1 MATAPKPGAGRR
13 AAQRKAAQRVL
24 RITVCGD
31 TRTLAPDNIP
41 FGEQIAVRKAC
52 GGLPFSA
59 FWGGG
64 STVAEDSLQIM
75 WWLARRANGE
85 PALQLQTVL
94 DEWPEVL
101 NPDDFN
107 VELDEPDEGDTD
119 PES

>member
-1 MATAPKPGAGRR
+1 MAQAPRPGAGKR
-13 AAQRKAAQRVL
+13 ATRQKDAQRVL

-31 TRTLAPDNIP
+31 TRHLCPDNLP
-41 FGEQIAVRKAC
+41 FDEQVAVRKAC
-52 GGLPFSA
+52 GGLPFST

-64 STVAEDSLQIM
+64 AAIGEDSLQVM
-75 WWLARRANGE
+75 WWLARRASGE
-85 PALQLQTVL
+85 PNLQLATVL
-94 DEWPEVL
+94 NEWPEVL